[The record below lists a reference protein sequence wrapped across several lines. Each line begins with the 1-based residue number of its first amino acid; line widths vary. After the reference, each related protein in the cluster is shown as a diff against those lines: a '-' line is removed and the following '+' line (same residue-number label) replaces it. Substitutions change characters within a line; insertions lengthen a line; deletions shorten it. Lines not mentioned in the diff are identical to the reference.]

1 MKVQSSLSLPSQ
13 DYSETMPEALA
24 CLSEMNVPQYNT
36 QKLEIHVD
44 NKKVSRST
52 SPLIK
57 ARTRASGGKTM
68 CCH

>member
-36 QKLEIHVD
+36 QKLEIHAD
-44 NKKVSRST
+44 NKKVNRT
-52 SPLIK
+52 SSP
-57 ARTRASGGKTM
+57 RTKVRTGASG
-68 CCH
+68 